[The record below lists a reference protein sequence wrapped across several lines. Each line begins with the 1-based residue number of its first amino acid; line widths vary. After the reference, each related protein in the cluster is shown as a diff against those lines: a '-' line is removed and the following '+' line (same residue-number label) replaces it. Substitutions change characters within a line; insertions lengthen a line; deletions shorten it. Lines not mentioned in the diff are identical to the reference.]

1 MKSIKSMAVVC
12 VLVLLLGIQVNAAE
26 GDNQEQRLSQY
37 ASLAVGGVDIVSG
50 GEVTGDVPE
59 GVAYNVEENVLTLTD
74 YSYEV
79 GVGATMYD
87 VEAGIS
93 ALAMGDDF
101 TIRLVGE
108 NTISAASEYAT
119 ILVATEGVIEGPGTL
134 NVLNVASEGIGYTN
148 LTIDGC
154 TVNITSGPWDYTT
167 YGIMGNPSR
176 EGELVLKNSTVNIS
190 SSKPSGS
197 WTAHFGIDTQAG
209 NLTVENS
216 EVNVEV
222 TNGNAFGIGVGRTLS
237 GETLGGRLTVED
249 SVIKCIGNTDM
260 YVNESTEVN
269 WPMYFYNISSTEELN
284 YYTVDGTSFVR
295 SEFDKIFEQN
305 SSGRYGINESV
316 IISSYPLAE
325 YCNHQWDEGTVK
337 AEATCEEKG
346 EMIYTCTLCGETKTE
361 EIQAL
366 GHDWSEWEVL
376 KEAGCTEPGV
386 QSRECARCKKIENE
400 DIPALGHD
408 YVTTIIKEATCT
420 EDGVKQDKCSR
431 CGDVSSETAIPA
443 IGHSYGEW
451 TVVKEPTFHEDGEEA
466 RTCTACGDVD
476 TRVIPKLSESHT
488 HDYSG
493 MEEIIKEATCT
504 AEGRKK
510 VYCTEPEC
518 GAFVEEVIPMKE
530 HTPGEWEIVKEAT
543 CAERGIMQK
552 TCTVCGTVIE
562 TQEIEKLPHTYGE
575 WEIVTEPTCTE
586 SGVESA
592 VCEVCGETTVRA
604 VEALGHDFKE
614 WEVVTPATCT
624 EKGEEISICT
634 RCQERGTRE
643 IEATG
648 HAFGEWEVTKEP
660 TFTEE
665 GQKEAVCEVCGEVKT
680 EAIPKLSGGQSA
692 GTDENDKVNGT
703 QNQKEAEEGV
713 PQTGDESPIA
723 FCIVALIFAAGIVLV
738 VRKRYSR

>member
-26 GDNQEQRLSQY
+26 GDNQEQRLSEY

-59 GVAYNVEENVLTLTD
+59 GVAYNAEENVLTLTN
-74 YSYEV
+74 YSYEA
-79 GVGATMYD
+79 GVGSDAWYNA
-87 VEAGIS
+87 EPGIK
-93 ALAMGDDF
+93 AFRMGDEF

-108 NTISAASEYAT
+108 NTISAASEYAER
-119 ILVATEGVIEGPGTL
+119 LVSIEQGAGVIEGSGTL
-134 NVLNVASEGIGYTN
+134 NVLNVAWCGIEYTN

-154 TVNITSGPWDYTT
+154 TVNIMSGPWDYAT
-167 YGIMGNPSR
+167 YGIIGNLY
-176 EGELVLKNSTVNIS
+176 EQGELIVRNSTININ

-197 WTAHFGIDTQAG
+197 WTPNLGIDTQAG

-222 TNGNAFGIGVGRTLS
+222 TNGNTFGIAVGTTNS
-237 GETLGGRLTVED
+237 GGRLNVVN

-260 YVNESTEVN
+260 YVSESREVN
-269 WPMYFYNISSTEELN
+269 WPMYFYDISSTEELN
-284 YYTVDGTSFVR
+284 YYTVDGDSFVR

-325 YCNHQWDEGTVK
+325 YCDHQWDEGIVK
-337 AEATCEEKG
+337 TEATCEEKG
-346 EMIYTCTLCGETKTE
+346 EMIYTCTLCGESKTE
-361 EIQAL
+361 ETQAL

-386 QSRECARCKKIENE
+386 QSRECARCKRIENE

-431 CGDVSSETAIPA
+431 CGDVSSETVIPA

-493 MEEIIKEATCT
+493 MEEIIKESTCT

-518 GAFVEEVIPMKE
+518 GAYIEEVIPMKE

-543 CAERGIMQK
+543 CAERGIKQK
-552 TCTVCGTVIE
+552 TCTVCGTVVE

>member
-1 MKSIKSMAVVC
+1 MKSIKSMVVVC
-12 VLVLLLGIQVNAAE
+12 VLTLLLGMQVNAAE
-26 GDNQEQRLSQY
+26 GDNQEQRLSEY
-37 ASLAVGGVDIVSG
+37 AFLAVGGVDIVSG
-50 GEVTGDVPE
+50 GEVTGYVPE
-59 GVAYNVEENVLTLTD
+59 GVAYDVEENVLTLTN
-74 YSYEV
+74 YSYEA

-87 VEAGIS
+87 VEPGIWGYS
-93 ALAMGDDF
+93 MGDDF

-119 ILVATEGVIEGPGTL
+119 SLVASGASVIEGPGTL
-134 NVLNVASEGIGYTN
+134 NLLNVAGEGIGYEN
-148 LTIDGC
+148 LTIERC
-154 TVNITSGPWDYTT
+154 TINITSGLWDNTT
-167 YGIMGNPSR
+167 YGIMGNLSR
-176 EGELVLKNSTVNIS
+176 EGELVIKDSTINIS

-197 WTAHFGIDTQAG
+197 WTPHFGIDTQAG

-222 TNGNAFGIGVGRTLS
+222 TNGNTFGIAVGTTN
-237 GETLGGRLTVED
+237 GGGRLDVVN

-269 WPMYFYNISSTEELN
+269 WPMYFYDISGTDELN
-284 YYTVDGTSFVR
+284 YYTVNGDSFVR
-295 SEFDKIFEQN
+295 SEFDEIFEQN
-305 SSGRYGINESV
+305 STGRYGINESV

-325 YCNHQWDEGTVK
+325 YCDHQWDGGTVK
-337 AEATCEEKG
+337 TEATCEEKG
-346 EMIYTCTLCGETKTE
+346 EIIYTCTLCGETKTE
-361 EIQAL
+361 EIEAL
-366 GHDWSEWEVL
+366 GHEWSEWEVL
-376 KEAGCTEPGV
+376 KEAGCTESGV

-488 HDYSG
+488 HEYSG
-493 MEEIIKEATCT
+493 TEEIIKEATCT

-518 GAFVEEVIPMKE
+518 GAFIEEAIPMKE
-530 HTPGEWEIVKEAT
+530 HTPGEWETVKEAT
-543 CAERGIMQK
+543 CAERGIKQK
-552 TCTVCGTVIE
+552 TCTVCGTVVE

-614 WEVVTPATCT
+614 WKVVTPATCT

-692 GTDENDKVNGT
+692 GTDENDKANGT

-713 PQTGDESPIA
+713 PQTGDESPIV
-723 FCIVALIFAAGIVLV
+723 FCIVALIFAAGIVLA

>member
-1 MKSIKSMAVVC
+1 MRRIKAIAVVC
-12 VLVLLLGIQVNAAE
+12 VLTLFLGMQVNAAE
-26 GDNQEQRLSQY
+26 GQEQSLSEDTF
-37 ASLAVGGVDIVSG
+37 LRVGGIDIVSR
-50 GEVTGDVPE
+50 GEVTGDAPE
-59 GVAYNVEENVLTLTD
+59 GATYDAEENVLTL
-74 YSYEV
+74 SNYESEI
-79 GVGATMYD
+79 GGGSID
-87 VEAGIS
+87 GGW
-93 ALAMGDDF
+93 LGDDF
-101 TIRLVGE
+101 TIRLEGE
-108 NTISAASEYAT
+108 NTLYAAGAYFTGCIE
-119 ILVATEGVIEGPGTL
+119 LREGDLTIEGPGAL
-134 NVLNVASEGIGYTN
+134 NLFDVMAIGIQAAKDGN
-148 LTIDGC
+148 LTINGC
-154 TVNITSGPWDYTT
+154 TINITGAGSGENYF
-167 YGIMGNPSR
+167 YGINGNSPDTEILINGS
-176 EGELVLKNSTVNIS
+176 EINIINSMPAGIRVAN
-190 SSKPSGS
+190 
-197 WTAHFGIDTQAG
+197 AGIDSQQA
-209 NLTVENS
+209 NLTIQDSDVAVEL
-216 EVNVEV
+216 
-222 TNGNAFGIGVGRTLS
+222 TNGNIFGIVTGGTYGGTLNIDQS
-237 GETLGGRLTVED
+237 
-249 SVIKCIGNTDM
+249 SIKCITNTD
-260 YVNESTEVN
+260 YQNHS
-269 WPMYFYNISSTEELN
+269 MYFYKMSNPDKLHYYVEEN
-284 YYTVDGTSFVR
+284 DGFIERSFEETFEKGKYEGHPSR
-295 SEFDKIFEQN
+295 YDADKSI
-305 SSGRYGINESV
+305 
-316 IISSYPLAE
+316 IISSEAIPE

-337 AEATCEEKG
+337 TEATCEEKG

-488 HDYSG
+488 HEYSG

-530 HTPGEWEIVKEAT
+530 HTPGEWETVKEAT
-543 CAERGIMQK
+543 CAERGIKQK

-680 EAIPKLSGGQSA
+680 EVIPKLSGGQSA

-713 PQTGDESPIA
+713 PQTGDESPIV
-723 FCIVALIFAAGIVLV
+723 FCIVALIFAAGIVLA